1 MTSETSE
8 NSIFVWLYL
17 ILCCL
22 ILTKCWIQLTL
33 KMTSAYHPEVET
45 FTINS
50 PSRPL
55 NHPAIRRSY
64 SVKLLISAVLVAH
77 LVTCFVV
84 VVVVVVTYDSNC
96 LASRCWSPTT
106 QGSRREI
113 KD

>member
-1 MTSETSE
+1 
-8 NSIFVWLYL
+8 
-17 ILCCL
+17 
-22 ILTKCWIQLTL
+22 
-33 KMTSAYHPEVET
+33 MTSARPEVET
-45 FTINS
+45 STNNS
-50 PSRPL
+50 PPRPL

-64 SVKLLISAVLVAH
+64 SVKLLISAVLVDQ
-77 LVTCFVV
+77 LVTCYVVV

>member
-1 MTSETSE
+1 
-8 NSIFVWLYL
+8 
-17 ILCCL
+17 
-22 ILTKCWIQLTL
+22 
-33 KMTSAYHPEVET
+33 MTSAYHPEVET
-45 FTINS
+45 FTNNS

-55 NHPAIRRSY
+55 THPAIGRSY
-64 SVKLLISAVLVAH
+64 SVKLLTSAVLVDH
-77 LVTCFVV
+77 LVTCFVVVVV

>member
-1 MTSETSE
+1 
-8 NSIFVWLYL
+8 
-17 ILCCL
+17 
-22 ILTKCWIQLTL
+22 
-33 KMTSAYHPEVET
+33 MTSAYHPEVET
-45 FTINS
+45 FTNNS

-55 NHPAIRRSY
+55 THPGNRRSY
-64 SVKLLISAVLVAH
+64 SVKSLTSAVLVDH
-77 LVTCFVV
+77 LVTCFV